1 LSELTIHSAYS
12 IQHGSIDCGHVH
24 GLTGVGFSAAVA
36 TEILVAQGYDSIIA
50 LAELTI
56 ETIKDLIATLRKPGG
71 TIPNR
76 AIPAIPATIPNPG
89 INVGPHAATNLK
101 LGAFVARYYQCMS
114 RANYNPV
121 AALALNNLV
130 HLWGSKMPKMPTPTL
145 TRLQSSRR
153 LIGFANTSR
162 TSIPIF

>member
-56 ETIKDLIATLRKPGG
+56 ETIRKPGG

-145 TRLQSSRR
+145 TCLQSSRR
-153 LIGFANTSR
+153 LLGFANTLR